1 MDDLLAPLRDAF
13 EGEIDFQGQR
23 LTEMLSTVLLAL
35 SGVIAFFVG
44 FIYQEIYFTL
54 WTLLAGVIL
63 TALVIIPPWPV
74 YNKHPEK
81 WLVPA
86 GGNIGAVGI
95 VVDGVSVG

>member
-1 MDDLLAPLRDAF
+1 MDNLLAPLRDAF
-13 EGEIDFQGQR
+13 EGQIDFQGQR
-23 LTEMLSTVLLAL
+23 LTELLSTVLLAL
-35 SGVIAFFVG
+35 SGVIAFVVG

-54 WTLLAGVIL
+54 WILLAGVVL

-86 GGNIGAVGI
+86 GGIAGAVGI
-95 VVDGVSVG
+95 VVDGAKVG

>member
-1 MDDLLAPLRDAF
+1 VLAF
-13 EGEIDFQGQR
+13 I
-23 LTEMLSTVLLAL
+23 
-35 SGVIAFFVG
+35 VG

-54 WTLLAGVIL
+54 WILLAGVVL

-86 GGNIGAVGI
+86 GGIAGAVGI
-95 VVDGVSVG
+95 VVDGAKVG